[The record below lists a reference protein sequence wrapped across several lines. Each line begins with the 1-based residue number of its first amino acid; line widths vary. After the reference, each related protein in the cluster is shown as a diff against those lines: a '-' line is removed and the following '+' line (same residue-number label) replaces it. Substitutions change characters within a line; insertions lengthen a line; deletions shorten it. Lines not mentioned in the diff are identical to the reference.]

1 MKLSDTKMFMASA
14 LQPVEVFTG
23 KTSVSDNGCYV
34 YYSKRKQA
42 VPFLVRSLSV
52 GKGIRQ
58 QYHGQ
63 PVSYAQSSSL
73 FSSFPFQFIDPRAEA
88 GADVQHRAEQCRQF
102 LELGDRGR
110 TLPRIAV
117 G

>member
-1 MKLSDTKMFMASA
+1 MFMASS
-14 LQPVEVFTG
+14 LQRAEVFTG
-23 KTSVSDNGCYV
+23 KTSESDNGCYAN
-34 YYSKRKQA
+34 YSLRNR
-42 VPFLVRSLSV
+42 LVSFRVRALSV

-58 QYHGQ
+58 QYHAPAISDPQG
-63 PVSYAQSSSL
+63 ST